1 MFAIAISGVFVLLSQ
16 WQFGRST
23 QAEAPVSTTTE
34 ETRQLTS
41 VLQPGGFF
49 PGSVADQMVS
59 ATGSYDPQKQVL
71 VAGRLNDGAKGYWI
85 VSAFAVK
92 DAPVL
97 LGGGATPQ
105 TWIPVARGWIA
116 DPADAVAPPSG
127 VIELTGR
134 LLPSESPLPQTDPGP
149 GRASAV
155 SVAELINDWNVSS
168 YPGFVAATTELAGGA
183 DVGVSAAGGDVKPL
197 RIGPQPPAQ
206 QVNWLNLFYSV
217 EWVVFAGFALF
228 IWWRLVKD
236 DYRRD
241 LEDALDEQLAG
252 EAAGHDAGDAAEEP
266 ASGQPTGPQPP
277 ATGPQPPADRPTA
290 PDPTAPDPTTPHP
303 TAPYPSDPR
312 VQS

>member
-1 MFAIAISGVFVLLSQ
+1 VLKTALKPRWIAGLVFAIALSGVFVLLSQ

-23 QAEAPVSTTTE
+23 QAEVPVSNGTE

-41 VLQPGGFF
+41 VLQPGTFF

-71 VAGRLNDGAKGYWI
+71 VPGRLNDGAKGYWI
-85 VSAFAVK
+85 VAALAVK

-97 LGGGATPQ
+97 KGGGATPQ
-105 TWIPVARGWIA
+105 TWIPVARGWVA

-127 VIELTGR
+127 IIELTGR

-155 SVAELINDWNVSS
+155 SVAELINEWNVSS
-168 YPGFVAATTELAGGA
+168 YPGFVAATTELSGGA
-183 DVGVSAAGGDVKPL
+183 DVGASATGGDVRPL

-206 QVNWLNLFYSV
+206 QINWLNLFYSV

-241 LEDALDEQLAG
+241 LEDALD
-252 EAAGHDAGDAAEEP
+252 
-266 ASGQPTGPQPP
+266 
-277 ATGPQPPADRPTA
+277 
-290 PDPTAPDPTTPHP
+290 
-303 TAPYPSDPR
+303 
-312 VQS
+312 

>member
-1 MFAIAISGVFVLLSQ
+1 VLKTALKPRWIAGLVFAIAISGVFVLLSQ

-34 ETRQLTS
+34 QTRQLTS

-71 VAGRLNDGAKGYWI
+71 VPGRLNDGAKGYWI

-92 DAPVL
+92 DAPAL
-97 LGGGATPQ
+97 KGGGATPQ
-105 TWIPVARGWIA
+105 TWIPVARGWVA

-127 VIELTGR
+127 TIELTGR
-134 LLPSESPLPQTDPGP
+134 LLPSESPLPRTDPGP

-168 YPGFVAATTELAGGA
+168 YPGFVAATTELASGT
-183 DVGVSAAGGDVKPL
+183 DVGAAAAGGDVKPL

-241 LEDALDEQLAG
+241 LEDALDEETAG
-252 EAAGHDAGDAAEEP
+252 AEPPTDRHAAHHNAAHHN
-266 ASGQPTGPQPP
+266 AAQ
-277 ATGPQPPADRPTA
+277 APADS
-290 PDPTAPDPTTPHP
+290 HP
-303 TAPYPSDPR
+303 TAPQPTDPR